1 MTKVLLVED
10 HTEIRQ
16 ILPRELERLD
26 FTAITAENGKKA
38 VEAAVN
44 EKPDLTPWTLCCRE

>member
-44 EKPDLTPWTLCCRE
+44 EKPDLTP